1 MIYPLIR
8 ITPVHAGSMHSAT
21 STTKAISIQNGL
33 DARCCLSYLTIENR
47 GEIPAT
53 YASKLYPYCYGCDR
67 CLKACPHLKAS
78 PATTEPDFAPKPE
91 LLAMTWRN
99 WMELDEPHYQQLF
112 SQSAVERAGFQGLK
126 RNLEAIARNHGEP
139 EDAPA

>member
-1 MIYPLIR
+1 
-8 ITPVHAGSMHSAT
+8 
-21 STTKAISIQNGL
+21 
-33 DARCCLSYLTIENR
+33 
-47 GEIPAT
+47 
-53 YASKLYPYCYGCDR
+53 
-67 CLKACPHLKAS
+67 
-78 PATTEPDFAPKPE
+78 
-91 LLAMTWRN
+91 MTWRN